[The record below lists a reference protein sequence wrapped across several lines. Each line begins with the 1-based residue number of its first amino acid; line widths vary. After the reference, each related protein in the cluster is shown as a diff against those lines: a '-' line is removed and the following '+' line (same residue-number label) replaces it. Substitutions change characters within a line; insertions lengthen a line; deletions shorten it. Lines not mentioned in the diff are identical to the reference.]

1 MTVKPIYK
9 TPAGEQVVMALYDRA
24 LERWPV
30 PYETRMIPTRHGE
43 TFVIACGDDSAPPL
57 ILLHGA
63 ASNSA
68 IWAYDTAVYSPHYR
82 VYALDL
88 PGEPGKSTPN
98 RPPWDSPAY
107 AEWLEGALDALGIN
121 TATLAGISQG
131 AWTALKF
138 AVVHPHR
145 VEKLVLM
152 TPGGVVPDR
161 LSFGLRAIAYSL
173 LGRWG
178 LRRLIRLTFGNQPIP
193 DGVED
198 IMTIIMSHFKPRFG
212 VLPLF
217 TDEELQ
223 RMTMPTFL
231 LGGEQDALRNLDQI
245 AARLQ
250 ALLPDLSVTILPGA
264 GHALLDTTDHVMA
277 FLAEGEKVQ

>member
-9 TPAGEQVVMALYDRA
+9 TPAGEQAVMALYDSA
-24 LERWPV
+24 LERWAV

-43 TFVIACGDDSAPPL
+43 TFVIICGDEAAPPL
-57 ILLHGA
+57 VLLHGA
-63 ASNSA
+63 GSNSA
-68 IWAYDTAVYSPHYR
+68 IWAADVAVYGPHFR

-88 PGEPGKSTPN
+88 PGEPGKSAPN

-107 AEWLEGALDALGIN
+107 AEWLEDSLDALGIG

-138 AVVHPHR
+138 AVANPQR
-145 VEKLVLM
+145 VDKLVLM

-161 LSFGLRAIAYSL
+161 LSFGLRAVAYSL
-173 LGRWG
+173 LGQWG
-178 LRRLIRLTFGNQPIP
+178 LRRLIRLTFGGQPIP

-217 TDEELQ
+217 SDAELQ
-223 RMTMPTFL
+223 RLTMPTFL
-231 LGGEQDALRNLDQI
+231 LGGEQDALRDLDQI
-245 AARLQ
+245 AARLET
-250 ALLPDLSVTILPGA
+250 LLPDLSVTILPEA
-264 GHALLDTTDHVMA
+264 GHALLDTPGHVLA
-277 FLAEGEKVQ
+277 FLAEGEKVR